1 MNLLIDCDEY
11 GNYYHLLKM
20 KYVGT
25 YYLKSGGNGGPQI
38 EQFHSI
44 AVSNIKSIFVFHIII
59 DLNS

>member
-1 MNLLIDCDEY
+1 MNLLINCDEY
-11 GNYYHLLKM
+11 GNYYHLLK
-20 KYVGT
+20 
-25 YYLKSGGNGGPQI
+25 YLKSGGNGGPQI